1 MIKYNKNKKNL
12 KENLC
17 IIPARKGSKGIKNKN
32 IVKFLGKPLVQHT
45 FATAKKISKKFDIL
59 VSTDSKKISNLALK
73 YNFNFLG
80 LRPKSLSG
88 DRVETKYVLKY
99 EIKKF
104 EKVLKKKYKNI
115 LVLQPTC
122 PFRNPKKIMLS
133 LRKLKSNTYDSV
145 VSVEEVKTN
154 HPFRMK
160 IFKSKYLTNFIKQ
173 KKENTKPRQN
183 LSKIYIRSGSIYLFK
198 RDVLMRKNSVVGKK
212 CFGLILEGKE
222 TINID
227 TKNQL
232 NYLKF
237 KYEK

>member
-1 MIKYNKNKKNL
+1 M
-12 KENLC
+12 
-17 IIPARKGSKGIKNKN
+17 
-32 IVKFLGKPLVQHT
+32 
-45 FATAKKISKKFDIL
+45 
-59 VSTDSKKISNLALK
+59 
-73 YNFNFLG
+73 G

-104 EKVLKKKYKNI
+104 EKLLKKKYKNI

-160 IFKSKYLTNFIKQ
+160 DFKSKYLTNFIKQ
-173 KKENTKPRQN
+173 RKKTLNQGR
-183 LSKIYIRSGSIYLFK
+183 IYQRFLY
-198 RDVLMRKNSVVGKK
+198 
-212 CFGLILEGKE
+212 
-222 TINID
+222 
-227 TKNQL
+227 
-232 NYLKF
+232 
-237 KYEK
+237 

>member
-104 EKVLKKKYKNI
+104 EKLLKKNI
-115 LVLQPTC
+115 KIFLYYNRRVLSEI
-122 PFRNPKKIMLS
+122 PKKL
-133 LRKLKSNTYDSV
+133 
-145 VSVEEVKTN
+145 
-154 HPFRMK
+154 
-160 IFKSKYLTNFIKQ
+160 
-173 KKENTKPRQN
+173 
-183 LSKIYIRSGSIYLFK
+183 
-198 RDVLMRKNSVVGKK
+198 
-212 CFGLILEGKE
+212 CFH
-222 TINID
+222 
-227 TKNQL
+227 
-232 NYLKF
+232 
-237 KYEK
+237 